1 MTENRVP
8 EFAIVGHPNEGKSA
22 VVSTLAEDDS
32 VRVSPYPGETIV
44 CQTFPVM
51 IDGREIIRFTDTPGF
66 QNPKKI
72 LTWMKKNPAPDDRIL
87 RVFRESHAGDPD
99 FREDCELFEP
109 IARGAGIIY
118 VVDGSRPVR
127 KVDLAEMEILR
138 LTGRPR
144 MAIINCKEEEAGY
157 LEHWK
162 SEFRKHFN
170 AIRVFNAHRATC
182 AERIDLLENLKS
194 IDQDWAAA
202 LEMVISAFKEDWR
215 QRNALTADI
224 IGGMLEDC
232 LGYSIA
238 RNFTERRDEASLR
251 KKLQEDFNRAIE
263 KIEKTA
269 HRKIRK
275 LFKHNIFNYDLP
287 PCSILHEDIF
297 SKKTWQLLGLTPKQL
312 ITAAGVAGG
321 GIGVALDVAAAGL
334 TFGVFTAVGGLLGAG
349 WAALGGGK
357 RLARTKV
364 VGLNLGG
371 QQIRIGPV
379 GNIQFMYILLDRAL
393 IFYAHIINWAHGRRD
408 YRPGRAP
415 SGQQMKAGF
424 TAQWDE
430 KTKGRCQAFYR
441 AVRSSDEDRKM
452 ASRRA
457 IRALLQ
463 DQFSKI
469 SRSERRYGL
478 IHHEP

>member
-1 MTENRVP
+1 MTEYRVP

-51 IDGREIIRFTDTPGF
+51 IDGKEMIRFTDTPGF

-72 LTWMKKNPAPDDRIL
+72 LTWMKNDPASDDRIL
-87 RVFRESHAGDPD
+87 QVFRDTHAGDPD
-99 FREDCELFEP
+99 FKEDCELFEP

-144 MAIINCKEEEAGY
+144 MAIINCKEDQTGY
-157 LEHWK
+157 LDQWK

-170 AIRVFNAHRATC
+170 AIRVFNAHRATY
-182 AERIDLLENLKS
+182 AERIELLENLKG

-202 LEMVISAFKEDWR
+202 LETVISAFKEDWQ

-224 IGGMLEDC
+224 IGYMLEDC
-232 LGYSIA
+232 LGYSVA
-238 RNFTERRDEASLR
+238 RNFTERSDEATL
-251 KKLQEDFNRAIE
+251 KKKIEADFNRAIE
-263 KIEKTA
+263 RVEKAA
-269 HRKIRK
+269 HQRIRK
-275 LFKHNIFNYDLP
+275 LFKHNLFNYDLP
-287 PCSILHEDIF
+287 PYSILHEDLF
-297 SKKTWQLLGLTPKQL
+297 SEKTWQLLGLTPKQL

-334 TFGVFTAVGGLLGAG
+334 TFGVFTAIGGLLGAG

-371 QQIRIGPV
+371 QQIRIGPI
-379 GNIQFMYILLDRAL
+379 GNIPFMYVLLDRAL
-393 IFYAHIINWAHGRRD
+393 IFYSHIINWAHGRRD
-408 YRPGRAP
+408 YPPRKSP

-424 TAQWDE
+424 TAGWDDQ
-430 KTKGRCQAFYR
+430 TKGRCHAFYK
-441 AVRSSDEDRKM
+441 AVRSSDEDRKRV
-452 ASRRA
+452 SRKELKV
-457 IRALLQ
+457 LLQ
-463 DQFSKI
+463 DQLSKI
-469 SRSERRYGL
+469 SRSERRYG
-478 IHHEP
+478 IITPEP